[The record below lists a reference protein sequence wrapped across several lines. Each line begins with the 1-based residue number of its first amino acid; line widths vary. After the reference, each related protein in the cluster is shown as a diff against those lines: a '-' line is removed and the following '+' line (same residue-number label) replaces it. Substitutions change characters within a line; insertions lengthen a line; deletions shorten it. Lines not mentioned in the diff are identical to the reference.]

1 MNMSKTAL
9 IDIHYLPSI
18 EYFTVLFRYDK
29 IILEKEEHFVKQ
41 TFRSRCEIL
50 TANKIEKLSVPVV
63 GGRKKIKMKDIQIDH
78 EQQWQKNHWRAIQ
91 SAYGR
96 APFYEFFVHYF
107 EPFFSK
113 QEKFLYDFNF
123 KLLSLCLKLMQAKI
137 KFEETATYE
146 KSPLDDQIDDLRSIV
161 SPKRGYK
168 SNTLYTPVSY
178 PQVFGKNF
186 VANLSIIDLLFCEG
200 PNAKNLVTNSILVE

>member
-1 MNMSKTAL
+1 MNMSKTVL
-9 IDIHYLPSI
+9 IDLQYLPSL
-18 EYFTVLFRYDK
+18 EFFAVLFKYDN

-41 TFRSRCEIL
+41 TFRNRCEIL
-50 TANKIEKLSVPVV
+50 SANKVEKLIVPVI

-78 EQQWQKNHWRAIQ
+78 DQNWQKNHWRAIQ

-107 EPFFSK
+107 EPLFQK
-113 QEKFLYDFNF
+113 QEKYLYDFNY
-123 KLLSLCLKLMQAKI
+123 KLLSLCLKLLQQKI
-137 KFEETATYE
+137 KFAETSAYE
-146 KSPLDDQIDDLRSIV
+146 KTPSDDQIVDLRSIV

-168 SNTLYTPVSY
+168 SNSLYSPVSY

-186 VANLSIIDLLFCEG
+186 VANLSILDLLFCEG
-200 PNAKNLVTNSILVE
+200 PNAKTVVTKSILAE